1 MVANAEL
8 PAQVTC
14 YLTTVQ
20 ANEFVLRAYPVGV
33 PGPDHIQATTRAL
46 EALQEKS
53 VRVRTLLWGV
63 DPGLRSRLSGV
74 TTYAPP
80 IALDSVI
87 TGFVVGEVLET
98 KDDRFAVGDIVT
110 GAWGWRDVANVR
122 GDAIQ
127 RAPERGD
134 LPLSSLLGV
143 LGIPGIT
150 AYFGMLD
157 IGRLQPGETVLVTS
171 AAGGVG
177 SIASQIARVKGARV
191 IGLAGG
197 EAKCA
202 WLRDTLGLD
211 GTIDYRATPD
221 LDAALTRS
229 FPEGIDVVFE
239 NIGNRVVD
247 AVLPHLRT
255 KGRVV
260 VCGQTEDYNL
270 PLEARHGIKNTIH
283 VIGRRVKIE
292 GLVAMDYA
300 ARYEE
305 ARHDLRGWTAD
316 GRVVTKEHVD
326 VGFERLPAAFASL
339 FGENAL
345 GRKLVA
351 CS

>member
-1 MVANAEL
+1 M
-8 PAQVTC
+8 QT
-14 YLTTVQ
+14 
-20 ANEFVLRAYPVGV
+20 NEFVLTAYPPGV
-33 PGPDHIQATTRAL
+33 PGPDHIRLTSRAL
-46 EALQEKS
+46 EAIDEKC

-80 IALDSVI
+80 IALGSVI

-98 KDDRFAVGDIVT
+98 RDERFGVGDIVT

-127 RAPERGD
+127 LAPARGD

-157 IGRLQPGETVLVTS
+157 IGRVQPGETVLVTS

-211 GTIDYRATPD
+211 GTIDYKEAPD
-221 LDAALTRS
+221 LDAALRRS
-229 FPEGIDVVFE
+229 FPDGIDVVFE

-255 KGRVV
+255 RGRVV

-270 PLEARHGIKNTIH
+270 PLDARHGIKNTIH
-283 VIGRRVKIE
+283 VIGRRLKIE

-305 ARHDLRGWTAD
+305 ARRDLRAWTTE
-316 GRVVTKEHVD
+316 GRLVTKEHIER
-326 VGFERLPAAFASL
+326 GFDRLPAAFASL
-339 FGENAL
+339 FTNNPL

-351 CS
+351 A